1 MKWRPPA
8 ALAARVGGPII
19 STLMRTWRWEVGD
32 DRPWRQL
39 HEAGSP
45 YLFLLWHDA
54 LLPLLWHHRH
64 QGIAILVSE
73 GRDGRYL
80 ADYANG
86 LGYQCVYGSSS
97 RGGLRALL
105 EAVRVLRKGTPVA
118 ITPDGP
124 RGPRRTMKP
133 GILAAAERARVPIVP
148 IHAVASRGWWLRS
161 WDRFLIPKP
170 FAKVRVGYG
179 ESFRVGEGEAT
190 NQAVSERAARELT
203 AIEEGLAWPAEGVTA
218 TD

>member
-19 STLMRTWRWEVGD
+19 STLMRSWRWEIGE
-32 DRPWRQL
+32 DRSWRQL

-80 ADYANG
+80 ANYASG
-86 LGYQCVYGSSS
+86 LGYRCVYGSSS
-97 RGGLRALL
+97 RGGVRALL
-105 EAVRVLRKGTPVA
+105 EAVRVLRQGIPVA

-124 RGPRRTMKP
+124 RGPRRIMKP
-133 GILAAAERARVPIVP
+133 GILAAAERARVPIIP
-148 IHAVASRGWWLRS
+148 IHAVANRGWRLRS

-170 FAKVRVGYG
+170 FARVRIGYG
-179 ESFRVGEGEAT
+179 ECFRVGAG
-190 NQAVSERAARELT
+190 QAASQALADRASRELT
-203 AIEEGLAWPAEGVTA
+203 AIEEAMAWPADGGTVT
-218 TD
+218 D